1 MWRYSTYAEAE
12 RGHQEAVTQAQIA
25 AAVQTDRQ
33 QGGCWLRLARIVAPR
48 FGAGLEL
55 TASSAARLSSVK

>member
-25 AAVQTDRQ
+25 AA
-33 QGGCWLRLARIVAPR
+33 R
-48 FGAGLEL
+48 FKLIANKAGAG
-55 TASSAARLSSVK
+55 